1 LTGERRRSPR
11 YMVRDVHGTLL
22 FVAEGRVL
30 DMSLTG
36 MSVETDTRLRLNR
49 TYSLRLRND
58 DGFEVPLAATVVW
71 CQLRQTQST
80 TPSGTV
86 VYVAGLRFED
96 VLSEKA
102 ERLISFLESA
112 AVISVETRL
121 CGRFRACFR
130 EAIDLKTEYEFEVRS
145 ISASG
150 MLIVTEL
157 AAQQGSLFEMELNLE
172 SYPLR
177 VLGRAAHVRTLPRQ
191 VGPPKEELGVEFVDL
206 MDTDRSALLE
216 FVGRHLS

>member
-11 YMVRDVHGTLL
+11 WAVREVNGTLL
-22 FVAEGRVL
+22 FVAEARVL

-49 TYSLRLRND
+49 TYSLRLRSD
-58 DGFEVPLAATVVW
+58 DGPEVPLTVTVVW
-71 CQLRQTQST
+71 CQLRQTSSAAR
-80 TPSGTV
+80 PVSL

-102 ERLISFLESA
+102 ERLISFLQNA

-157 AAQQGSLFEMELNLE
+157 AAEQGSLFEMELNLE
-172 SYPLR
+172 DYPLH
-177 VLGRAAHVRTLPRQ
+177 VLGRAAFVHTLPRQ
-191 VGPPKEELGVEFVDL
+191 DGPLKEELGVEFVELLDP
-206 MDTDRSALLE
+206 DRMALLD

>member
-1 LTGERRRSPR
+1 MTGERRRCPR
-11 YMVRDVHGTLL
+11 YTVRDVQGTLL

-49 TYSLRLRND
+49 TYSLKLRND
-58 DGFEVPLAATVVW
+58 NGGEVPLNATVVW
-71 CQLRQTQST
+71 CQLRQPHDRAQGGSI
-80 TPSGTV
+80 

-102 ERLISFLESA
+102 EKLISFLQSA

-121 CGRFRACFR
+121 CGRFTACFR
-130 EAIDLKTEYEFEVRS
+130 EAVDLRTEYEFRVKS
-145 ISASG
+145 ISSSG
-150 MLIVTEL
+150 MLIVTDL
-157 AAQQGSLFEMELNLE
+157 AAEQGSLFEMELELG

-177 VLGRAAHVRTLPRQ
+177 VLGRAAYVRTLPR
-191 VGPPKEELGVEFVDL
+191 GSGSGKEELGVEFVDL
-206 MDTDRSALLE
+206 TDEDRTALLG
-216 FVGRHLS
+216 FIGKQLS

>member
-1 LTGERRRSPR
+1 MTGERRRSPR
-11 YMVRDVHGTLL
+11 YVVQDVQGTLL
-22 FVAEGRVL
+22 FVAEARVL

-49 TYSLRLRND
+49 TYSLKLTND
-58 DGFEVPLAATVVW
+58 EGLEVPLTATVVW
-71 CQLRQTQST
+71 CQLRQKRD
-80 TPSGTV
+80 PSSGDCV
-86 VYVAGLRFED
+86 VYVAGLMFQN

-102 ERLISFLESA
+102 EQLISFLQTA

-130 EAIDLKTEYEFEVRS
+130 EAVDLTTEYEFEVRS

-157 AAQQGSLFEMELNLE
+157 AAEQGSMFEMEVDLDGHQ
-172 SYPLR
+172 LR
-177 VLGRAAHVRTLPRQ
+177 ALGRAAHVRSVPRAS
-191 VGPPKEELGVEFVDL
+191 GHPREELGVEYVDL
-206 MDTDRSALLE
+206 SDGDRTALLD
-216 FVGRHLS
+216 FIGKHLS

>member
-1 LTGERRRSPR
+1 MTGERRRSPR
-11 YMVRDVHGTLL
+11 YMVRDVHGSLL

-49 TYSLRLRND
+49 TYSLKLRND
-58 DGFEVPLAATVVW
+58 DGLEVPLAATVVW
-71 CQLRQTQST
+71 CQLRQARST
-80 TPSGTV
+80 SPSGTV

-102 ERLISFLESA
+102 ESLISFLQSA

-130 EAIDLKTEYEFEVRS
+130 EAIDLKTEYDFEVKS
-145 ISASG
+145 VSASG

-157 AAQQGSLFEMELNLE
+157 AAEQGSLFEMELDLE

-177 VLGRAAHVRTLPRQ
+177 VLGRAAYVRSLP
-191 VGPPKEELGVEFVDL
+191 VKAGPPQEELGVEFVDL
-206 MDTDRSALLE
+206 TEQDRNALLE
-216 FVGRHLS
+216 FIGRHLS